1 MPSYFYKMLYNI
13 IIIFKHIYYF
23 HYLNFLCF
31 IKNIRTFQSFR
42 NAEKEMKALDALLK
56 LELNRD
62 ERPTVIEITD
72 LTQEQKEIIDR
83 KVKAFLLENNV

>member
-1 MPSYFYKMLYNI
+1 
-13 IIIFKHIYYF
+13 
-23 HYLNFLCF
+23 
-31 IKNIRTFQSFR
+31 
-42 NAEKEMKALDALLK
+42 MKALDALLK

-83 KVKAFLLENNV
+83 KVRAFLLENNI